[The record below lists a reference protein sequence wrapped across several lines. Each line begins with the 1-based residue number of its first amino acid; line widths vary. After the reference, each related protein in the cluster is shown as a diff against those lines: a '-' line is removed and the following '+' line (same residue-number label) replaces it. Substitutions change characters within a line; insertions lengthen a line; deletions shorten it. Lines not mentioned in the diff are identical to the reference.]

1 MLNRTNLRHI
11 ARARLNDANALYR
24 SKRYDGAIYLCGYA
38 IEIILKEGIC
48 KTLRW
53 PGFPSTRKEFENYSS
68 FRTHD
73 LDILLSLSGVE
84 EKVKSKYFA
93 EWSTVAQWNPESR
106 YNPIGTTSGNDAM
119 LMIESAKK
127 LMRQL

>member
-84 EKVKSKYFA
+84 GKIKRKYLA
-93 EWSTVAQWNPESR
+93 EWYAVAQWNPEAR
-106 YNPIGTTSGNDAM
+106 YKPIGSASDKNAL
-119 LMIESAKK
+119 LMIESART
-127 LMRQL
+127 LMREL